1 MWFVGDPTSLACD
14 NIYIMLT
21 ISIDGLQLL
30 LVTIDGPIFIPYGTS
45 GGQIQIQIQPVSVFD
60 GFIPRRIWIGFEY
73 F

>member
-1 MWFVGDPTSLACD
+1 
-14 NIYIMLT
+14 MLT
-21 ISIDGLQLL
+21 ITIDGLQLL

-60 GFIPRRIWIGFEY
+60 GFTPRLIWIGFEY